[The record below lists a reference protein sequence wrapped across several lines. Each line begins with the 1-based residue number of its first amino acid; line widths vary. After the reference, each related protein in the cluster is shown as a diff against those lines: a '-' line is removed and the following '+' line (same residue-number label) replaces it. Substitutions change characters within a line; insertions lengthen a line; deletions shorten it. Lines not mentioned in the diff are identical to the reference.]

1 MVERSKVPDKSVFRT
16 EETAG
21 PVRGATVVPE
31 YVERAV
37 KIYGITEVEMDDLT
51 LMNTALAVAIG
62 LCTLFVGLAIPT
74 AVAILLAAP
83 SRTEAIA
90 LWGLVGVFVL
100 LAVLSG
106 LAIIPIR
113 KRREDTSA
121 RIKRQS
127 RQVSKPQE

>member
-1 MVERSKVPDKSVFRT
+1 VVQSPKVPDQSVFRT

-37 KIYGITEVEMDDLT
+37 KIYGITLVEMDYLT
-51 LMNTALAVAIG
+51 LMSTALAVAIG

-74 AVAILLAAP
+74 AAAILLAAP
-83 SRTEAIA
+83 SRTEAVA
-90 LWGLVGVFVL
+90 LWGLAGVFVL

-106 LAIIPIR
+106 VAIIPIR

-127 RQVSKPQE
+127 RQVPKPQE